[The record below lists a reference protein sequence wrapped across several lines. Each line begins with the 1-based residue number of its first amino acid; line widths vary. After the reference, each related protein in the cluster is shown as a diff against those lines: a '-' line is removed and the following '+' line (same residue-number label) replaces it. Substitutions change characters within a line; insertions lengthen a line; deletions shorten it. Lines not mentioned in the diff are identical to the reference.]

1 MEKQRGTGGVGLK
14 ILDGRHSS
22 RRLAGSGETTHIQR
36 LPPSISKHAG
46 ANKLLNGLAF
56 GLPKPEMSKREGQVR
71 SSDCPREDTIRRSV
85 AAGES
90 ISLDQ
95 VFMLY
100 ISHNGYNPMRDE
112 RPQTP

>member
-1 MEKQRGTGGVGLK
+1 MEKQRGTGGFGLK

-36 LPPSISKHAG
+36 LPPSVCKHAG

-56 GLPKPEMSKREGQVR
+56 GLPKPEVSKREGQVQ
-71 SSDCPREDTIRRSV
+71 SSDRLCEDTIRRSA

-90 ISLDQ
+90 FSLDQ
-95 VFMLY
+95 VFVLY
-100 ISHNGYNPMRDE
+100 MFP
-112 RPQTP
+112 